1 MARLKLTIELD
12 EGSGNNSVTINR
24 EYPEEDS
31 ITFSILLRA
40 FSDSAVALSYY
51 PKAEFSA
58 LVKKIEDDEVNF

>member
-12 EGSGNNSVTINR
+12 EESGNNSVTINR

-31 ITFSILLRA
+31 ITFSKLLRA
-40 FSDSAVALSYY
+40 FSDSVAALSYY
-51 PKAEFSA
+51 PKAEFST

>member
-31 ITFSILLRA
+31 ITFSKLLRA

-58 LVKKIEDDEVNF
+58 LVKKTEDDEVNF